1 MRISDWSS
9 DVCSSDL
16 SWSGIPRTW
25 IVDDGCLRATRA
37 SEAFACRQVAPRPD
51 GQPGQRN
58 PADADAPDCH
68 HVKAHLRARVAQ
80 LPALHALEREAQA
93 DLVLPADLA
102 RRQCAA
108 AVLQAVVEL
117 APSVGRDLAARS
129 EEHTSAL
136 QSLMRLSYA

>member
-16 SWSGIPRTW
+16 SGRSRASCGKAASTTGSTRRSWSGIPRTW

-80 LPALHALEREAQA
+80 LPALHALESEAQA
-93 DLVLPADLA
+93 DIVLPADL
-102 RRQCAA
+102 
-108 AVLQAVVEL
+108 
-117 APSVGRDLAARS
+117 P
-129 EEHTSAL
+129 
-136 QSLMRLSYA
+136 RLP